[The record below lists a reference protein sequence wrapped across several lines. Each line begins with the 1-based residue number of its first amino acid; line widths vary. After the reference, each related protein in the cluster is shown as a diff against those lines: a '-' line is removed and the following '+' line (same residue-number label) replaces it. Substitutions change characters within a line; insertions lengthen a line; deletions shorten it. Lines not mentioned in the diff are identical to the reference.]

1 MTGSKKLKA
10 MLGATAFAGA
20 ATLAASIGFAA
31 EATPEGVAAVAAC
44 DAVAAHPDDPD
55 KVGPGHVKAQID
67 LPAAIDLCRKAAA
80 ADPENLRI
88 RYQLARMLF
97 YSGERDES
105 IRGMKSAAD
114 SGYRQAQFVYGVF
127 INYQRDGAP
136 KDLCLTEGYW
146 QKSALA
152 GRQAARVNYVRERLN
167 GRFKG
172 CPNMASVSQMQ
183 EMLTA
188 ATRDA
193 TNYYESLFIK
203 DLASRLETAGASNPA
218 TGKPAAK
225 AGSEPV
231 W

>member
-1 MTGSKKLKA
+1 MNGSDALRNA
-10 MLGATAFAGA
+10 LRALAVAGAVTLGAGVGTAMEAVPQGA
-20 ATLAASIGFAA
+20 
-31 EATPEGVAAVAAC
+31 AAVAAC

-67 LPAAIDLCRKAAA
+67 LPAAIGLCRTAVT
-80 ADPENLRI
+80 ADPGNLRI

-97 YSGERDES
+97 YSGEREES
-105 IRGMKSAAD
+105 LRGMKSAAD
-114 SGYRQAQFVYGVF
+114 DGYRQAQFVYGVF

-136 KDLCLTEGYW
+136 KDLCLTEAYW

-172 CPNMASVSQMQ
+172 CPNMASVPQMQ
-183 EMLTA
+183 QILTA
-188 ATRDA
+188 AAGDA

-203 DLASRLETAGASNPA
+203 DLTGRLEAGASSDA
-218 TGKPAAK
+218 TAK
-225 AGSEPV
+225 KQGSEPV